1 MNSAEYVK
9 TRPLCEALFW
19 FIENV
24 DESDPER
31 SETFF
36 ALRERVRA
44 EGPTHDAA
52 PAMLAAARDVLAAL
66 PEFERAGHDAFV
78 ALRAAIDSAE
88 GR

>member
-1 MNSAEYVK
+1 MHDTNHMPAILPVEIHIDGDTIKGPRCDGY
-9 TRPLCEALFW
+9 PFLA
-19 FIENV
+19 ENV
-24 DESDPER
+24 DAAYIKM
-31 SETFF
+31 F
-36 ALRERVRA
+36 A
-44 EGPTHDAA
+44 AA